1 MDIRKTVWT
10 SPRAALTALEPD
22 APVLFFCPEALQA
35 TARRFVAGF
44 PGLVTFAVKS
54 NPAPE
59 VLDNLAAAGIAGF
72 DVASPAEIA
81 LIRARVPGAALH
93 YNNPVRSRREVAVA
107 AQAGIASWS
116 VDCAGELAKLAEGL
130 AYRDTEVAVRLALP
144 VKGAAYDFGA
154 KFGATP
160 DEAVRLLAEVAR
172 LGFRPAITFHPGT
185 QCTDPDAWVRYIE
198 ASAEIARAAGVEIV
212 RLNVG
217 GGFPSHRIGGERPDL
232 ERIFAAIDAATA
244 RAFGTARPA
253 LVCEPGR
260 GMVAEAFSLAVR
272 VKSLREGGTVYL
284 NDGIYGQLAELP
296 VMGMID
302 RITVLSPE
310 GATRC
315 GPGRPCTLFGP
326 TCDSLDRLPG
336 QVALPADLA
345 EEDYILIAG
354 MGAYS
359 LATETG
365 FNGYGRAEVATV
377 HRLDA

>member
-1 MDIRKTVWT
+1 MEISKTVWT
-10 SPRAALTALEPD
+10 SPRALLAALEPD

-81 LIRARVPGAALH
+81 LIRNRVPGAALH
-93 YNNPVRSRREVAVA
+93 YNNPIRSRREIAVA
-107 AQAGIASWS
+107 ARAGIASWS

-130 AYRDTEVAVRLALP
+130 PDRDTEVAVRIALP

-198 ASAEIARAAGVEIV
+198 ASAEIARSGGVRIE
-212 RLNVG
+212 RLNGG
-217 GGFPSHRIGGERPDL
+217 GGFPSHRIGIAPDL
-232 ERIFAAIDAATA
+232 GQIFAAIESATA
-244 RAFGTARPA
+244 RAFGAERPQ

-260 GMVAEAFSLAVR
+260 AMVAEAFSLAVR
-272 VKSLREGGTVYL
+272 VKSLRAGGTVYL

-296 VMGMID
+296 VMGMIE
-302 RITVLSPE
+302 RITVLSRE
-310 GATRC
+310 G
-315 GPGRPCTLFGP
+315 TLRQGAPVPRTVFGP

-345 EEDYILIAG
+345 EEDYLLIAG

-377 HRLDA
+377 RTL

>member
-1 MDIRKTVWT
+1 MGISKTVWT
-10 SPRAALTALEPD
+10 SPRALLAAQEPD

-72 DVASPAEIA
+72 DVASPVEIA
-81 LIRARVPGAALH
+81 LIRDRVPGAALH
-93 YNNPVRSRREVAVA
+93 YNNPVRSRREIATA
-107 AQAGIASWS
+107 ARAGIASWS
-116 VDCAGELAKLAEGL
+116 VDCAGELAKLADGL
-130 AYRDTEVAVRLALP
+130 PDRDTEVAVRIALP

-160 DEAVRLLAEVAR
+160 EAAARLLAEVAR

-185 QCTDPDAWVRYIE
+185 QCTAPDAWVRYIE
-198 ASAEIARAAGVEIV
+198 ASAEIARAAGVRIA

-217 GGFPSHRIGGERPDL
+217 GGFPSHRIGAAPDL
-232 ERIFAAIDAATA
+232 ESIFAAIDNATA
-244 RAFGTARPA
+244 RAFGAARPR

-260 GMVAEAFSLAVR
+260 AMVAEAFSLAVR
-272 VKSLREGGTVYL
+272 VKSLRVDGTAYL

-296 VMGMID
+296 IMGMID
-302 RITVLSPE
+302 RITVLGPDGLARK
-310 GATRC
+310 GAS
-315 GPGRPCTLFGP
+315 RPCTVFGP

-336 QVALPADLA
+336 QVPLPADLS
-345 EEDYILIAG
+345 EDDYILISG

-377 HRLDA
+377 QTL

>member
-1 MDIRKTVWT
+1 MEISKTVWT
-10 SPRAALTALEPD
+10 SPRAHLAAMEPD

-35 TARRFVAGF
+35 TARRFVEGF

-72 DVASPAEIA
+72 DVA
-81 LIRARVPGAALH
+81 
-93 YNNPVRSRREVAVA
+93 VA

-130 AYRDTEVAVRLALP
+130 PDRDTEVAVRIALP

-198 ASAEIARAAGVEIV
+198 ASAEIARSGGVRIE

-217 GGFPSHRIGGERPDL
+217 GGFPSHRIGIAPDL
-232 ERIFAAIDAATA
+232 GQIFAAIESATA
-244 RAFGTARPA
+244 RAFGAERPQ

-260 GMVAEAFSLAVR
+260 AMVAEAFSLAVR
-272 VKSLREGGTVYL
+272 VKSLRAGGTVYL

-296 VMGMID
+296 VMGMIE
-302 RITVLSPE
+302 RITVLSRE
-310 GATRC
+310 G
-315 GPGRPCTLFGP
+315 TLRQGAPVPRTVFGP

-345 EEDYILIAG
+345 EEDYLLIAG

-377 HRLDA
+377 RTL